1 MRPLFPAMSGG
12 APEAQDVRLS
22 RSPRP
27 TTASPVAA
35 FARLLQG
42 HVALAALGERS
53 EESRAFPGGAGLASW
68 LLGMLGSRGLHQQG
82 QGRPPAGG
90 VLPSN
95 AAEAYALQSRS
106 AESTDKADA
115 YRGLIEGAGRRY
127 GVPPALVAAV
137 MHAESGFNSN
147 ARSTAGAMGL
157 MQLMPG
163 TAAGLGVTDP
173 WDPAQNTDAG
183 ARLLRDLLDNYDG
196 DLRRAIQA
204 YNAGR
209 GAVDRFD
216 GDVPYEETRRFLA
229 RVLGL
234 YEQYQHT
241 WVSPE
246 VTV

>member
-1 MRPLFPAMSGG
+1 MRPIFPAMGES
-12 APEAQDVRLS
+12 APRTQDVRLT
-22 RSPRP
+22 RSPVP
-27 TTASPVAA
+27 TAASPVAA
-35 FARLLQG
+35 FARLLQS
-42 HVALAALGERS
+42 HVALAAFGERS
-53 EESRAFPGGAGLASW
+53 DESRAIPGGAGLAVW
-68 LLGMLGSRGLHQQG
+68 LLGMLGSRGLPRQG
-82 QGRPPAGG
+82 QGQPAGPG
-90 VLPSN
+90 ALSSSAV
-95 AAEAYALQSRS
+95 EAYALQSRS
-106 AESTDKADA
+106 AESTEKADA
-115 YRGLIEGAGRRY
+115 YRSLIEGAGRRY
-127 GVPPALVAAV
+127 GVPSALVAAV

-173 WDPAQNTDAG
+173 WDPAQNTNAG

-216 GDVPYEETRRFLA
+216 GEVPYEETRRFLA